1 MTIHTEIGQAL
12 ETFVQG
18 LVASGRYH
26 SPDEVLREAL
36 RLFQEREARL
46 ATLDAAIA
54 RGLAEVAAGRV
65 KPAAEVFDAFEA
77 KYQAAATLA
86 RGQSRASSAL

>member
-1 MTIHTEIGQAL
+1 MTIHAEIGQAL

-26 SPDEVLREAL
+26 SRDEVLREAL

-54 RGLAEVAAGRV
+54 RGLADVAAGRV
-65 KPAAEVFDAFEA
+65 KPAEEVFDALES
-77 KYQAAATLA
+77 KYQALA
-86 RGQSRASSAL
+86 NAKTR